1 MSTKEFQEIAS
12 ALARG
17 KCADL
22 IREVDGVRCIRR
34 FVPTERLILLGGGHI
49 AQPLCAM
56 GSMLD
61 FQVTVVDDRPDF
73 ANHQRF
79 PEAARVICD
88 SFDHALVDLQI
99 RPGDYVCVITRGHRW
114 DGECLRR
121 ILQGEMPRYLGMIGS
136 RRRVTGLL
144 ALLTE
149 EGFDPD
155 ALASIHAPIGLP
167 IGGVTPAEIAVSICA
182 QLVQHRRS
190 LPQRAAEEGLLAQT
204 NTDPTLVQYL
214 AEDTEPKALLLVLSS
229 SGSTPVKS
237 GAIMAVDTLGRGHG
251 TIGGGCGEAEAM
263 TQGRR
268 IIGTGGRK
276 IIRVSMD
283 NDVAASEGMVCG
295 GAMEVLIE
303 DFSR

>member
-1 MSTKEFQEIAS
+1 MSTKRFQEIAS
-12 ALARG
+12 SLARG
-17 KCADL
+17 SCADL
-22 IREVDGVRCIRR
+22 NLQVDGVRFIRR
-34 FVPTERLILLGGGHI
+34 FVPEERLILLGGGHI

-61 FQVTVVDDRPDF
+61 FQVIVVDDRPDF

-79 PEAARVICD
+79 PEATRVICD
-88 SFDHALVDLQI
+88 SFDHALADLQI
-99 RPGDYVCVITRGHRW
+99 RSGDYVCVITRGHRW

-121 ILQGEMPRYLGMIGS
+121 ILRGETPSYLGMIGS
-136 RRRVTGLL
+136 RRRVTGLM

-190 LPQRAAEEGLLAQT
+190 LPQRAVEEGLLVQT
-204 NTDPTLVQYL
+204 NTDPALVQYL
-214 AEDTEPKALLLVLSS
+214 AEDAAPKALLLVLSS

-237 GAIMAVDTLGRGHG
+237 GAIMAVDALGRGHG

-276 IIRVSMD
+276 IIRVAMD

-295 GAMEVLIE
+295 GTMDVLIE
-303 DFSR
+303 DLSR